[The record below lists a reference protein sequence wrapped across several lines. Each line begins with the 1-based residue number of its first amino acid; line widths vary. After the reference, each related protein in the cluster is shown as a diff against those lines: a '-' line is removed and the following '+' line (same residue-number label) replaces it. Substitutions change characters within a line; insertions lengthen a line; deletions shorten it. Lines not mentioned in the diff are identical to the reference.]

1 LAHRTSFR
9 VGETISPCYDF
20 VQRKSVPTSDKQG
33 PHKGAKMAKKKSA
46 KAMKTYLVTYH
57 SPASAMKK
65 MAKAT
70 PDEMAAGMNEWMKWA
85 KKCGKQ
91 LVEMG
96 APLTGSV
103 NLKATGGAVP
113 SKRKITGYS
122 ILQAES
128 MAAAKKLL
136 KGHPHLAWI
145 KGCEIEVHEAMPMG

>member
-1 LAHRTSFR
+1 
-9 VGETISPCYDF
+9 
-20 VQRKSVPTSDKQG
+20 
-33 PHKGAKMAKKKSA
+33 MAKKA

-65 MAKAT
+65 MQKAT
-70 PDEMAAGMNEWMKWA
+70 PEEMQAGMAGWMKWA
-85 KKCGKQ
+85 EKCGTQ

-96 APLTGSV
+96 APLGGSV
-103 NLKATGGAVP
+103 NLKATGGATP

-136 KGHPHLAWI
+136 KGHPHLAWT

>member
-1 LAHRTSFR
+1 
-9 VGETISPCYDF
+9 
-20 VQRKSVPTSDKQG
+20 
-33 PHKGAKMAKKKSA
+33 MAKA
-46 KAMKTYLVTYH
+46 KAKRKPKAKALKKYLVTYH

-65 MAKAT
+65 MQTAT
-70 PDEMAAGMNEWMKWA
+70 KEEMAAGMNEWMKWA
-85 KKCGKQ
+85 QKCGDK

-96 APLTGSV
+96 APLGGGL

-136 KGHPHLAWI
+136 KGHPHLVWS
-145 KGCEIEVHEAMPMG
+145 KGCEIEVHEAMPLEM